1 MGRVRTRS
9 GPSSEE
15 RSSASHCEV
24 PAARASGA
32 RSWDGA
38 ALAER
43 APKAYTGAECTLIAP
58 GEKRFTRDVM
68 DAPQAGTEPFSV
80 LLVVDDDALVRTF
93 LRDEL
98 EARGQVVLTARDAQE
113 ARTLLEQVED
123 RVVVVL
129 DLMLPGMNGIELLAE
144 LHPRSPSHLR
154 FVLVSASQVVGKV
167 AQDHPLVVGRLEK
180 PIDLTRL
187 VQHVSAAQSELA
199 LTPG

>member
-1 MGRVRTRS
+1 MGPPQT
-9 GPSSEE
+9 E
-15 RSSASHCEV
+15 R
-24 PAARASGA
+24 
-32 RSWDGA
+32 
-38 ALAER
+38 
-43 APKAYTGAECTLIAP
+43 
-58 GEKRFTRDVM
+58 
-68 DAPQAGTEPFSV
+68 EPFSV
-80 LLVVDDDALVRTF
+80 LLIVDDDALVRAF

-154 FVLVSASQVVGKV
+154 FVLVSASQVVGQV
-167 AQDHPLVVGRLEK
+167 ARDHPLVVGRLEK
-180 PIDLTRL
+180 PIDLSQL

>member
-1 MGRVRTRS
+1 M
-9 GPSSEE
+9 
-15 RSSASHCEV
+15 
-24 PAARASGA
+24 
-32 RSWDGA
+32 
-38 ALAER
+38 L
-43 APKAYTGAECTLIAP
+43 LI
-58 GEKRFTRDVM
+58 
-68 DAPQAGTEPFSV
+68 
-80 LLVVDDDALVRTF
+80 VDDDALVRAF

-154 FVLVSASQVVGKV
+154 FVLVSASQVVGQV
-167 AQDHPLVVGRLEK
+167 ARDHPLVVGRLEK
-180 PIDLTRL
+180 PIDLSQL

>member
-1 MGRVRTRS
+1 
-9 GPSSEE
+9 
-15 RSSASHCEV
+15 
-24 PAARASGA
+24 
-32 RSWDGA
+32 
-38 ALAER
+38 
-43 APKAYTGAECTLIAP
+43 
-58 GEKRFTRDVM
+58 M
-68 DAPQAGTEPFSV
+68 DAPQTEREPFSV
-80 LLVVDDDALVRTF
+80 LLIVDDDALVRAF

-154 FVLVSASQVVGKV
+154 FVLVSASQVVGQV
-167 AQDHPLVVGRLEK
+167 ARDHPLVVGRLEK
-180 PIDLTRL
+180 PIDLSQL

>member
-1 MGRVRTRS
+1 MV
-9 GPSSEE
+9 
-15 RSSASHCEV
+15 
-24 PAARASGA
+24 
-32 RSWDGA
+32 
-38 ALAER
+38 
-43 APKAYTGAECTLIAP
+43 
-58 GEKRFTRDVM
+58 
-68 DAPQAGTEPFSV
+68 APQTEREPFSV
-80 LLVVDDDALVRTF
+80 LLIVDDDALVRAF

-154 FVLVSASQVVGKV
+154 FVLVSASQVVGQV
-167 AQDHPLVVGRLEK
+167 ARDHPLVVGRLEK
-180 PIDLTRL
+180 PIDLSQL